1 MPVFGFKTFFK
12 HGGENISSVLNEGN
26 EVPSSWR
33 PTISNDLNS
42 YQSTSKVFIWS
53 FGSTVG
59 PCKQFILLK
68 LENIIFLFSFSSSD
82 SIFGITIWNAKEGRS
97 KFNFWNAWY
106 QEKYCQIAFLKCF
119 LRKPFWY
126 RNIHI
131 SFLRFLHC
139 LMTQYIYIK
148 PALLFYFIKA
158 RSVMQKQE
166 ICRIIYAERKAT
178 MLSIIPNFEN
188 SQYIRDIV
196 SISDK
201 GFDRQFLDDI
211 HQHGFLYSLRT
222 EILLNK
228 TCTETW
234 FEI

>member
-1 MPVFGFKTFFK
+1 
-12 HGGENISSVLNEGN
+12 
-26 EVPSSWR
+26 
-33 PTISNDLNS
+33 
-42 YQSTSKVFIWS
+42 
-53 FGSTVG
+53 
-59 PCKQFILLK
+59 
-68 LENIIFLFSFSSSD
+68 
-82 SIFGITIWNAKEGRS
+82 
-97 KFNFWNAWY
+97 
-106 QEKYCQIAFLKCF
+106 
-119 LRKPFWY
+119 
-126 RNIHI
+126 
-131 SFLRFLHC
+131 
-139 LMTQYIYIK
+139 MTQYIYIK

-228 TCTETW
+228 TY
-234 FEI
+234 I